1 MHYYVT
7 DNRAACV
14 PLNEIPTAGYAEFY
28 EDLAER
34 LADERYHIGHY
45 FALPD
50 GDVLRAY
57 CLLLDDTEHRV
68 LVASYAIGYYDT
80 PLLPSLTARHPQVH
94 PFEREITERYGVRFA
109 DMPWNKPLRF
119 PFDRYDRSSSIDN
132 YPFYTIEGASLHEVN
147 VGPIHA
153 GVIEPGAFRFICN
166 GEQVLHLEIALGYQH
181 RGVERTMTADDNVL
195 RQTLVAESVAGDSAV
210 AHATAYAQLRE
221 KLAGKE
227 GAPTP
232 LDRERAIALELERMA
247 MHIADTGALCMDV
260 GYQLGQ
266 VACEALRT
274 VTINTTQ
281 AWCGNRFG
289 KGLIRPFGTNHP
301 LTDTTIDLVRRNIA
315 DVRRRYDEVRHD
327 IKSSPSL
334 LSRFEQCGIVP
345 RDENTSLAVN
355 HVTWQMMGNG
365 LHPVADEVLY
375 REEYAE
381 PVLVFVD
388 PEEPDKEVNLV
399 TNDGVAAIWY
409 PQEDGYG
416 NLFLPTDEAGAPMLY
431 DFAIYGYTTGLDY
444 PEGWEP
450 SGDDWWLPPTEL
462 GLADTSWLCD
472 SWVLELRGGDAGPGY
487 AGTADLYY
495 APAGYIKQDYLG
507 VWRMEDDCLYLKLS
521 ADSGD
526 EIDAS
531 FPILISP
538 SGEDLYFQRSR
549 TGAGIPFLPDG
560 TDSIGLLLYTG

>member
-1 MHYYVT
+1 MT
-7 DNRAACV
+7 SEL
-14 PLNEIPTAGYAEFY
+14 PFLLEIPSERVLGAGY
-28 EDLAER
+28 
-34 LADERYHIGHY
+34 G
-45 FALPD
+45 
-50 GDVLRAY
+50 
-57 CLLLDDTEHRV
+57 
-68 LVASYAIGYYDT
+68 
-80 PLLPSLTARHPQVH
+80 
-94 PFEREITERYGVRFA
+94 
-109 DMPWNKPLRF
+109 
-119 PFDRYDRSSSIDN
+119 
-132 YPFYTIEGASLHEVN
+132 
-147 VGPIHA
+147 
-153 GVIEPGAFRFICN
+153 
-166 GEQVLHLEIALGYQH
+166 
-181 RGVERTMTADDNVL
+181 
-195 RQTLVAESVAGDSAV
+195 
-210 AHATAYAQLRE
+210 
-221 KLAGKE
+221 KLF
-227 GAPTP
+227 
-232 LDRERAIALELERMA
+232 
-247 MHIADTGALCMDV
+247 C
-260 GYQLGQ
+260 
-266 VACEALRT
+266 
-274 VTINTTQ
+274 
-281 AWCGNRFG
+281 
-289 KGLIRPFGTNHP
+289 
-301 LTDTTIDLVRRNIA
+301 
-315 DVRRRYDEVRHD
+315 
-327 IKSSPSL
+327 
-334 LSRFEQCGIVP
+334 IVP

-399 TNDGVAAIWY
+399 TNDGVVLYWY

-416 NLFLPTDEAGAPMLY
+416 NLFLPTDEAGEPMLY

-560 TDSIGLLLYTG
+560 TDSVGLLLYTG